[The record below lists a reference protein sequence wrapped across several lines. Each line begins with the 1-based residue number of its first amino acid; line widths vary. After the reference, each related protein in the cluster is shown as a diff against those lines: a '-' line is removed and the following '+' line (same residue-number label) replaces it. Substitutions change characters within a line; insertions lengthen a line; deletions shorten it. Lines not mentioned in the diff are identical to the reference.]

1 MAVGGMAVAGII
13 EAVALEL
20 APQLVSG
27 LVSACWVLPS
37 RLPMATAT
45 PTPITITGIPV
56 MVTITATPPTG
67 IPGMGTPRIREC
79 PNKGVGTDGSQVHR
93 IRSCEKNSRC

>member
-1 MAVGGMAVAGII
+1 MAVDGMAVAGII

-56 MVTITATPPTG
+56 MATITATPLTG
-67 IPGMGTPRIREC
+67 IQGMGTPRIREC
-79 PNKGVGTDGSQVHR
+79 PNKGGGTDGSQVLLLR
-93 IRSCEKNSRC
+93 EGE